1 MAKRD
6 FIEVM
11 KEVMSAIA
19 PGLENIG
26 PEIGAEL
33 SRLGTQGAMEMAQ
46 ALFNGAA
53 FTPYGPGQYTPTPEL
68 DQGSH
73 EQAVQ
78 KAETQLEQAQD
89 RGGRRE
95 ERLPH
100 VVFHHGRRAERRIPH
115 AQGGDGRGRCRL
127 AIETPESPG

>member
-11 KEVMSAIA
+11 KEAMSAIA
-19 PGLENIG
+19 SGLENAG

-53 FTPYGPGQYTPTPEL
+53 FTPYGPGQYTPTPEM

-73 EQAVQ
+73 EQEIQ
-78 KAETQLEQAQD
+78 STQPQQEQAQE
-89 RGGRRE
+89 RGGRE
-95 ERLPH
+95 M
-100 VVFHHGRRAERRIPH
+100 
-115 AQGGDGRGRCRL
+115 
-127 AIETPESPG
+127 

>member
-11 KEVMSAIA
+11 KEAMSAIA

-26 PEIGAEL
+26 PQVSAEL

-53 FTPYGPGQYTPTPEL
+53 FTPYGPGQYTPTLEL

-73 EQAVQ
+73 EQVAQ
-78 KAETQLEQAQD
+78 KAEPQVEQVQE
-89 RGGRRE
+89 RGGRE
-95 ERLPH
+95 M
-100 VVFHHGRRAERRIPH
+100 
-115 AQGGDGRGRCRL
+115 
-127 AIETPESPG
+127 